1 MTYLGLN
8 QTMKRE
14 SKRFRQKLFNAPLS
28 SCRSCVSMAVLGLTL
43 SVCGGAFAQPIQVN
57 VPAQSLD
64 KALTELGKQT
74 GLQVLFGPDMVA
86 GKKSTAVNG
95 SLEPAVALEA
105 LLKGAGLSFRIEN
118 NTVILSPESGASS
131 ALELGATTIQGQG
144 MGQMTENSGSY
155 TTGLVSAGSKTP
167 TSLKDTPQSVSVIT
181 QQLIEDQRMVDLSDA
196 MRRTPGITVK
206 SANYRLPQFIS
217 RGFRID
223 NIQIDGASPMDI
235 GSGIG
240 TFYANKTYDLAEFDH
255 IEVLKGASGLFG
267 GTGDPGGI
275 INAVRKRPLDYFQLK
290 FNTSAGSWDN
300 YRTEVDV
307 TGPMA
312 FDGKLRGRV
321 VVANTDR
328 QYFMDNRSTQTPFI
342 YGVLE
347 ADVSDTARI
356 TVGGRYEKIH
366 ENGTGD
372 GLPRYSTGQDL
383 KLKRSTWY
391 SPNWAYSDNSSQEV
405 FAKYDQ
411 ELADDWKLNVS
422 LTSTFD
428 KSETKGAFLYGSPDP
443 VTLEG
448 ATWGGS
454 YIKSRSEQTLF
465 DANVSGKFTAF
476 DREHELLIGA
486 DAQKVTSRWRST
498 KGMTAFYPID
508 IYNPDATPLPA
519 DSIGNR
525 LVRDYSPN
533 TRKQYGLYSTLRLQ
547 LTDPLKLIIGAR
559 AQRYKFEQ
567 VYTTDDD
574 AKGVWKVESDTDRR
588 EPTKVVPF
596 GGLVYALDDEWS
608 VYASYSE
615 IFKPQAQQLEGPSSS
630 GKGLEPMVG
639 KTYETGIKGE
649 LYDGTLNVSAA
660 VFYTKREKEAIQD
673 PRYTRESVLYGGSC
687 CFLAQGE
694 IISKGIE
701 LEASGEITPGWMVMG
716 GYTLNII
723 DNGTKDTFLTTVTP
737 KHLAKLWTVYTLPDR
752 LSDWKIGGGVN
763 VQSAS
768 YASGTAYRVRKNP
781 TENYYDVYDERPFD
795 MVQGGYAVWD
805 AMVEYKVDE
814 NWTVAFSGKN
824 LFDRK
829 YFETLRTSEYGN
841 YYGEPRN
848 YMLTVRG
855 TF

>member
-14 SKRFRQKLFNAPLS
+14 SKRFRQKLFSASLS
-28 SCRSCVSMAVLGLTL
+28 SCRSCVSVAVLGLAL
-43 SVCGGAFAQPIQVN
+43 SVCGVAFAQPIQVN

-105 LLKGAGLSFRIEN
+105 LLKGAGLTFRIEN
-118 NTVILSPESGASS
+118 NTVILSPENGASTT
-131 ALELGATTIQGQG
+131 LELGTTTIQGQG
-144 MGQMTENSGSY
+144 MGEMTENSGSY
-155 TTGLVSAGSKTP
+155 TSGLVSAGSKTP
-167 TSLKDTPQSVSVIT
+167 TSLKDTPQSVSIIT
-181 QQLIEDQRMVDLSDA
+181 QQLLEDRRIVDLSDA

-206 SANYRLPQFIS
+206 NANYRLPQFIS

-235 GSGIG
+235 GSGVG
-240 TFYANKTYDLAEFDH
+240 TFYANQTYDMAEFDH
-255 IEVLKGASGLFG
+255 IEVLRGSSGLFG

-275 INAVRKRPLDYFQLK
+275 INLVRKRPLDYFQLK

-300 YRTEVDV
+300 YRSEVDV

-328 QYFMDNRSTQTPFI
+328 QYFMDKRSTEKPFI

-347 ADVSDTARI
+347 ADVTDTARV
-356 TVGGRYEKIH
+356 TVGGRYEKTH

-372 GLPRYSTGQDL
+372 GLPRFSTGEDL
-383 KLKRSTWY
+383 KLKRSSWY
-391 SPNWAYSDNSSQEV
+391 TTNWAYADISTQEM

-411 ELADDWKLNVS
+411 DLANDWKLNVS
-422 LTSTFD
+422 FTNTLN
-428 KSETKGAFLYGSPDP
+428 KSDTKGVFLWGAPDP
-443 VTLEG
+443 ITLEG

-454 YIKSRSEQTLF
+454 FVRSWSEQSLF
-465 DANVSGKFTAF
+465 DTNVSGKFTAF
-476 DREHELLIGA
+476 NREHELLIGA

-498 KGMTAFYPID
+498 WGMAGFYPID
-508 IYNPDATPLPA
+508 VYNPDVPALPPS
-519 DSIGNR
+519 SIGSA
-525 LVRDYSPN
+525 LERDYSPN

-547 LTDPLKLIIGAR
+547 LTDPLKLILGAR
-559 AQRYKFEQ
+559 VQRYKFEQ
-567 VYTTDDD
+567 TYKTVNDSTGAWD
-574 AKGVWKVESDTDRR
+574 VQSQSNHR
-588 EPTKVVPF
+588 EPTKLVPF

-608 VYASYSE
+608 AYASYSE
-615 IFKPQAQQLEGPSSS
+615 IFKPQAQQLQGPSTS
-630 GKGLEPMVG
+630 GKVLEPMVG

-649 LYDGTLNVSAA
+649 LYGGTLNVSAA
-660 VFYTKREKEAIQD
+660 LFYTKREKEAIQD
-673 PRYTRESVLYGGSC
+673 PRYAAEAVLYGGSC
-687 CFLAQGE
+687 CYLAQGE
-694 IISKGIE
+694 IVSKGLE
-701 LEASGEITPGWMVMG
+701 LEASGEVLPGWMVMG
-716 GYTLNII
+716 GYTLNLT

-737 KHLAKLWTVYTLPDR
+737 KHLAKLWTAYTLPDR

-763 VQSAS
+763 IQSAS

-814 NWTVAFSGKN
+814 NWTVALNGNN

-829 YFETLRTSEYGN
+829 YFETLKTSEYGN

>member
-131 ALELGATTIQGQG
+131 ALELGATTIHGQG

-167 TSLKDTPQSVSVIT
+167 TSLRDTPQSVSVIT
-181 QQLIEDQRMVDLSDA
+181 QQVLQDRRIVDLSDA

-206 SANYRLPQFIS
+206 NANYRMPQFIS

-240 TFYANKTYDLAEFDH
+240 TFYGNQTYDMAEFDH
-255 IEVLKGASGLFG
+255 IEVLKGSSGLFG

-275 INAVRKRPLDYFQLK
+275 INLVRKRPLDYFQLK

-321 VVANTDR
+321 VVANSDR
-328 QYFMDNRSTQTPFI
+328 QYFMDNRSTEKPFI

-347 ADVSDTARI
+347 ADVSDSARV
-356 TVGGRYEKIH
+356 TVGGRYEETH

-372 GLPRYSTGQDL
+372 GLPRFSTGQDL
-383 KLKRSTWY
+383 KLKRSRWY
-391 SPNWAYSDNSSQEV
+391 TPNWAYADVSTHEL

-411 ELADDWKLNVS
+411 DLTDDWKLNVS
-422 LTSTFD
+422 FTNSFNKST
-428 KSETKGAFLYGSPDP
+428 TKGAFLTGSPDP
-443 VTLEG
+443 ITLEG

-454 YIKSRSEQTLF
+454 YVKTRSEQSLF

-476 DREHELLIGA
+476 NREHELLIGA
-486 DAQKVTSRWRST
+486 DAQKVTSRWQGT
-498 KGMTAFYPID
+498 WGMAGFYPID
-508 IYNPDATPLPA
+508 VYNPELTPLPPS
-519 DSIGNR
+519 SIGNSNDFT
-525 LVRDYSPN
+525 RDYSPN

-567 VYTTDDD
+567 TYTAVNDDG
-574 AKGVWKVESDTDRR
+574 AWAVESRTNHR
-588 EPTKVVPF
+588 EPTKLVPF
-596 GGLVYALDDEWS
+596 GGLVYALNDEWS
-608 VYASYSE
+608 AYASYSE
-615 IFKPQAQQLEGPSSS
+615 IFKPQAQQLQGPVTS
-630 GKGLEPMVG
+630 GVALEPMVG

-649 LYDGTLNVSAA
+649 LYGGALNLSAA
-660 VFYTKREKEAIQD
+660 VFYTKREKEAIED
-673 PRYTRESVLYGGSC
+673 PRYPRQAALYGGSC
-687 CFLAQGE
+687 CYLAQGE
-694 IISKGIE
+694 ITSKGIE

-716 GYTLNII
+716 GYTLNLIE
-723 DNGTKDTFLTTVTP
+723 NGTKETFLTTVTP
-737 KHLAKLWTVYTLPDR
+737 KHLAKLWTMYTLPDR
-752 LSDWKIGGGVN
+752 LSDWKVGGGVN

-768 YASGTAYRVRKNP
+768 YASGIAYRVKK
-781 TENYYDVYDERPFD
+781 EDGYYDSYDKTPYDFA
-795 MVQGGYAVWD
+795 QGGYAVWD

-814 NWTVAFSGKN
+814 NWTVALNANN

-829 YFETLRTSEYGN
+829 YFETLKTSEYGN